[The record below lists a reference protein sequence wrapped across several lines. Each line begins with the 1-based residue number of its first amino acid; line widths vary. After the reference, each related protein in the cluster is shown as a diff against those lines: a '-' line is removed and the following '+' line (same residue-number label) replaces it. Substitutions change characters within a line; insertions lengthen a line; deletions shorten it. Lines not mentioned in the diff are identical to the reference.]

1 MTDPCAAEPLV
12 DLDDGLEEYVQ
23 AIQELVLWLR
33 DEGHI
38 LSSMDQHVI
47 ESWWE
52 AGYPL
57 ETVLFAVRDAGTRL
71 RKRKNSP
78 RGLPLKSI
86 RRAVEKIG
94 QRVVDLSLGALGAEP
109 APPEAAAPGELAPL
123 TALLAEV
130 EEGRRRRSDG
140 PERRALDRS
149 LEELVELGR
158 AGLSTE
164 QLFASLL
171 GVGRRYYE
179 ALDELLV
186 ARTRDAMTGAIL
198 DDLGD
203 AADAMAPEALDRTV
217 CELRRRWLRREDP
230 ILDPDRY
237 WGLE

>member
-1 MTDPCAAEPLV
+1 MTDPCTVESVEELEE
-12 DLDDGLEEYVQ
+12 GLEEYVR
-23 AIQELVLWLR
+23 AIHELVLWLR

-57 ETVLFAVRDAGTRL
+57 DTVLGAVRDAGTRL
-71 RKRKNSP
+71 RKRKNAP

-86 RRAVEKIG
+86 RRAVDKVG
-94 QRVVDLSLGALGAEP
+94 RRAVDLSLGASSVGRSQST
-109 APPEAAAPGELAPL
+109 PPEQALPL
-123 TALLAEV
+123 QSLLADV
-130 EEGRRRRSDG
+130 ERGLEGRTDG
-140 PERRALDRS
+140 PERLALRRS
-149 LEELVELGR
+149 LDELGQLQQ
-158 AGLSTE
+158 AGLGAE
-164 QLFASLL
+164 QLFSCLL

-179 ALDELLV
+179 ALDAQL
-186 ARTRDAMTGAIL
+186 APQTREAMSGAIL

-203 AADAMAPEALDRTV
+203 AVTAMDPDALDQTV

>member
-1 MTDPCAAEPLV
+1 MNDPCNAEPL
-12 DLDDGLEEYVQ
+12 DDFEDGLDHYVH
-23 AIQELVLWLR
+23 AIQEVVLWLR

-47 ESWWE
+47 ESWFE

-57 ETVLFAVRDAGTRL
+57 EIVLGAVRDAGSRL
-71 RKRKNSP
+71 RKRKNAP

-86 RRAVEKIG
+86 RRAVDKVG
-94 QRVVDLSLGALGAEP
+94 QRAVDLSLGGTQVRQDEP
-109 APPEAAAPGELAPL
+109 ARLQRSPL
-123 TALLAEV
+123 STLLADV
-130 EEGRRRRSDG
+130 EAGLSGRDDG
-140 PERRALDRS
+140 PERRALHES
-149 LEELVELGR
+149 LQELAELQR
-158 AGLSTE
+158 AGLSSE

-179 ALDELLV
+179 ALDAQLEPQ
-186 ARTRDAMTGAIL
+186 TRDAMTGDIL

-203 AADAMAPEALDRTV
+203 SARAMDPEALDRTV
-217 CELRRRWLRREDP
+217 SELRRRRLRHQDP